1 MHSKQYCRHLSS
13 VEIVFCDCSM
23 FYRECLWT
31 WKVALKIDFC
41 FLLRWYVTARI
52 DLCLVGS

>member
-1 MHSKQYCRHLSS
+1 MIVPCS
-13 VEIVFCDCSM
+13 VLTVRGHGM
-23 FYRECLWT
+23 
-31 WKVALKIDFC
+31 VALKIDFC